1 MNDFRASREH
11 LGRRVDAVAGGRTG
25 ADRVP
30 ANQSICGISDMRFG
44 ADDAPGMKSSMHT
57 PFGKPLL
64 YPLSYGGATQKRVAA
79 AVVQLFRLAQ
89 LGGRIAGV
97 SLNEWNRSCMKC
109 AVATI
114 RTS

>member
-1 MNDFRASREH
+1 
-11 LGRRVDAVAGGRTG
+11 
-25 ADRVP
+25 
-30 ANQSICGISDMRFG
+30 
-44 ADDAPGMKSSMHT
+44 MHT
-57 PFGKPLL
+57 RFRKPLF
-64 YPLSYGGATQKRVAA
+64 YPLSHGGATRKGIAA

>member
-1 MNDFRASREH
+1 
-11 LGRRVDAVAGGRTG
+11 
-25 ADRVP
+25 
-30 ANQSICGISDMRFG
+30 
-44 ADDAPGMKSSMHT
+44 MHT
-57 PFGKPLL
+57 RFGKPLL
-64 YPLSYGGATQKRVAA
+64 YPLSYGGATQKRVAAAEKRVAA

-114 RTS
+114 RGSDAAGSSSTTLSAISA